1 MINLYFI
8 SGLGADKSAFSRIE
22 LDGVNINHI
31 EWINH
36 SQKENLQSYCKKL
49 LPQFDTSKPFVI
61 VGLSF
66 GGIIAQEISKL
77 ITPQKT
83 ILISSVYHHKQFP
96 WFYQLGKFIVPV
108 LPNFIFTRTNSLIN
122 YLFGAKGKN
131 TSVLDKIMKA
141 NDPLFVKWCVTVLL
155 KWKKKGITN
164 NLITIHGTNDK
175 IIPYHKCNYTVEN
188 GSHFMVY
195 SKAKELENI
204 LQSEINK
211 LNK

>member
-96 WFYQLGKFIVPV
+96 WFYQLGK
-108 LPNFIFTRTNSLIN
+108 
-122 YLFGAKGKN
+122 
-131 TSVLDKIMKA
+131 
-141 NDPLFVKWCVTVLL
+141 
-155 KWKKKGITN
+155 
-164 NLITIHGTNDK
+164 
-175 IIPYHKCNYTVEN
+175 
-188 GSHFMVY
+188 
-195 SKAKELENI
+195 
-204 LQSEINK
+204 
-211 LNK
+211 